1 MNSGRPLRKEQKG
14 AEATAMGEVF
24 YFRDSHGSKKY
35 QYKKVHCEVSFS
47 ILSPAA

>member
-35 QYKKVHCEVSFS
+35 QYKKVHCEVPFS